1 MKIGMVCY
9 ASHGGSGIVATELG
23 AALAARGHEIH
34 FITNDVPV
42 RMNRFSQNIYFHRVE
57 VDTYPVFPHPLYS
70 LNLAARILDVIKVHG
85 LDVIHAHYAV
95 PHATCAYLAREMRRP
110 CSVATVTTLHGT
122 DITLVGIKP
131 SFYEITRFS
140 IEKSDRVT
148 TVSEWLKERTLESFR
163 LKLEQEI
170 TVVPNFV
177 DSERY
182 RPFPEGR
189 KRSGYAK
196 EGEFVLMHASNF
208 RPVKNVPTILAVFER
223 LRERY
228 PVRLLMVGD
237 GPELSRAEETVIA
250 NGASEFVHFLGA
262 QEYLEDVLPLADLFL
277 LPSEHESFG
286 LAALEAMSAGVAVVA
301 TDRGGTREIIRH
313 GENGFLHAPDDVE
326 GMVATIGRLQ
336 DEPALL
342 DRVEKAARRTAVE
355 GFGTEHAVDRY
366 LRVYEEALAR

>member
-1 MKIGMVCY
+1 VKIGIICY

-42 RMNRFSQNIYFHRVE
+42 RMKRFSENLFFHRVE
-57 VDTYPVFPHPLYS
+57 VDVYPVFPHPLYS
-70 LNLAARILDVIKVHG
+70 LNLAAKILDVIRVHG

-110 CSVATVTTLHGT
+110 CDVATVTTLHGT
-122 DITLVGIKP
+122 DITLVGVKP

-140 IEKSDRVT
+140 IQHSDRVT
-148 TVSEWLKERTLESFR
+148 AVSEWLRDRTYESFD
-163 LKLEQEI
+163 LGDKEI
-170 TVVPNFV
+170 SVITNWV
-177 DSERY
+177 DSDRY
-182 RPFPEGR
+182 RPLKSRR
-189 KRSGYAK
+189 KRSPYAS

-208 RPVKNVPTILAVFER
+208 RPVKNVPVILQVFRE
-223 LRERY
+223 LRKRY

-237 GPELSRAEETVIA
+237 GPELSKAEDTVQRDGTA
-250 NGASEFVHFLGA
+250 GAVHFLGA

-301 TDRGGTREIIRH
+301 TNRGGTREIIRH
-313 GENGFLHAPDDVE
+313 GENGFLHDPHDVP
-326 GMVATIGRLQ
+326 GMVGTIAGLL
-336 DEPALL
+336 DEPTRL
-342 DRVEKAARRTAVE
+342 DAVEREARRTAVE
-355 GFGTEHAVDRY
+355 KFGPDQAVDRY
-366 LRVYEEALAR
+366 LEVYADALNR

>member
-1 MKIGMVCY
+1 MKVGMICY

-42 RMNRFSQNIYFHRVE
+42 RMKRFSENLFFHRVE
-57 VDTYPVFPHPLYS
+57 VDVYPVFPHPLYS
-70 LNLAARILDVIKVHG
+70 LNLAAKILDVIRIHG

-110 CSVATVTTLHGT
+110 CDVATVTTLHGT
-122 DITLVGIKP
+122 DITLVGVKP

-140 IEKSDRVT
+140 IQKSDRVT
-148 TVSEWLKERTLESFR
+148 AVSEWLRERTYESFD
-163 LKLEQEI
+163 LDKEI
-170 TVVPNFV
+170 SVITNWV
-177 DSERY
+177 DSDRY
-182 RPFPEGR
+182 RPLKTR
-189 KRSGYAK
+189 SKRSPYAA

-208 RPVKNVPTILAVFER
+208 RPVKNVPTILQVFRE
-223 LRERY
+223 LRKRY

-237 GPELSRAEETVIA
+237 GPELSKAEDTVRRDGTA
-250 NGASEFVHFLGA
+250 DSVHFLGA

-301 TDRGGTREIIRH
+301 TNQGGTGEIIRH
-313 GENGFLHAPDDVE
+313 GENGFLHDPRDVG
-326 GMVATIGRLQ
+326 GMVGTIAGLL
-336 DEPALL
+336 DEPTRL
-342 DRVEKAARRTAVE
+342 DAIEREARRTAVDR
-355 GFGTEHAVDRY
+355 FGPERAVDRY
-366 LRVYEEALAR
+366 LAVYEEATAR